1 MRIDCHHHI
10 WLLARGDYTWLTD
23 ARSRI
28 YRDFPA
34 DELKPLLDAAQ
45 IDATIAVQAAAT
57 EAETEF
63 LLTQAQAHDWI
74 VGVIGWVDIEA
85 EDVVKSLE
93 RFKASP

>member
-23 ARSRI
+23 ARPRI

-45 IDATIAVQAAAT
+45 IDATIAVQAA
-57 EAETEF
+57 F
-63 LLTQAQAHDWI
+63 
-74 VGVIGWVDIEA
+74 
-85 EDVVKSLE
+85 
-93 RFKASP
+93 